1 MESTSKKGSS
11 HIGLKRFGV
20 CMLTVLVVIVYASAV
35 ATFNIPFY
43 LPTGIIICSLYS
55 WIIATKLPGI
65 YPMLSRAIG
74 QLLLT
79 FLTIGVSTGI
89 EAHRIRKL
97 IQSGHYKYIY
107 GGTDAIICAR
117 IAGMMVLFLFLF
129 YLVIK
134 YKKSHSLTFDK

>member
-11 HIGLKRFGV
+11 HIGLKRFGI
-20 CMLTVLVVIVYASAV
+20 CILTVLVLIIYASAV

-43 LPTGIIICSLYS
+43 LPIGIIICSLYS

-65 YPMLSRAIG
+65 YPLPSRAIW

-79 FLTIGVSTGI
+79 FLIIGVYTSV
-89 EAHRIRKL
+89 EVYRISKL

-107 GGTDAIICAR
+107 GATEAFVCSR
-117 IAGMMVLFLFLF
+117 VAGMMVLFLFISC
-129 YLVIK
+129 LVIK
-134 YKKSHSLTFDK
+134 YKNSHSLRLDK